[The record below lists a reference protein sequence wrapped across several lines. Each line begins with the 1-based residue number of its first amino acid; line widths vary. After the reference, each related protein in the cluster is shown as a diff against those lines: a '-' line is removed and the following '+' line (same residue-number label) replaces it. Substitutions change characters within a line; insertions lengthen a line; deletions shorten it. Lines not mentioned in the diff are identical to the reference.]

1 MKGEGHRDWEN
12 VIGRRSLGVNEY
24 IQCHTIFARNVAM
37 IELIYTVRSYT
48 VWVKI
53 EIVSKS
59 ALLGSSLRH
68 VGSDNDAISYVS
80 AGEPCPCLCSVS
92 AWLLCT
98 PTITLYR
105 YAKHHVHVDRQ
116 SPWVYSGS
124 FMTMKTISWISS
136 FSLFCMKLIGAVIDY
151 WDCCLILRL

>member
-1 MKGEGHRDWEN
+1 MN
-12 VIGRRSLGVNEY
+12 IY
-24 IQCHTIFARNVAM
+24 IFARNVAM

-80 AGEPCPCLCSVS
+80 AGEPCSCLCSVS

-116 SPWVYSGS
+116 SPVKCLMSLQWEFYDNENY
-124 FMTMKTISWISS
+124 FMNILFLFILYEVNRCRYWLLRFLFNSS
-136 FSLFCMKLIGAVIDY
+136 IIIASKDPNYHAMLNVE
-151 WDCCLILRL
+151 

>member
-1 MKGEGHRDWEN
+1 MN
-12 VIGRRSLGVNEY
+12 IY
-24 IQCHTIFARNVAM
+24 IFARNVAM

-80 AGEPCPCLCSVS
+80 AGEPCSCLCSVS

-98 PTITLYR
+98 PTITLYK

-116 SPWVYSGS
+116 SPV

-151 WDCCLILRL
+151 WDFCLILRL

>member
-1 MKGEGHRDWEN
+1 MN
-12 VIGRRSLGVNEY
+12 IY
-24 IQCHTIFARNVAM
+24 IFARNVAM

-116 SPWVYSGS
+116 SPVKCLMSLQWEFYDNENY
-124 FMTMKTISWISS
+124 SWISS
-136 FSLFCMKLIGAVIDY
+136 FSLFSMKLIGAVIDY
-151 WDCCLILRL
+151 WDFCLILRL

>member
-1 MKGEGHRDWEN
+1 MN
-12 VIGRRSLGVNEY
+12 IY
-24 IQCHTIFARNVAM
+24 IFARNVAM

-116 SPWVYSGS
+116 SPVKCLMSLQWE

-151 WDCCLILRL
+151 WDFCLILRL

>member
-12 VIGRRSLGVNEY
+12 VIGRRSVGVNEY
-24 IQCHTIFARNVAM
+24 IQCQTIFTRNVAM

-80 AGEPCPCLCSVS
+80 AGEPCPCLCLRDSC
-92 AWLLCT
+92 AHRLLHCIGTQNITCT
-98 PTITLYR
+98 LT
-105 YAKHHVHVDRQ
+105 
-116 SPWVYSGS
+116 GS
-124 FMTMKTISWISS
+124 
-136 FSLFCMKLIGAVIDY
+136 LP
-151 WDCCLILRL
+151 